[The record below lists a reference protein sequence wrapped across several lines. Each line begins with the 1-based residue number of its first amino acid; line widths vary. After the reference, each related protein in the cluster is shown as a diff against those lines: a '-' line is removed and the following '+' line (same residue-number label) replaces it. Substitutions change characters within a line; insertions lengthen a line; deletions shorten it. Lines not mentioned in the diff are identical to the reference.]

1 MSSMGLGRR
10 LLAMT
15 GRMSIYR
22 GSVVTD
28 PGSIRAIEDDHLDH
42 WRLGRIKLLTGDD
55 KSTWFW
61 LLPARARD
69 VLPAGRA
76 GDHDRASPR
85 ALAAAAAT
93 QLMLRCFGNMLRTST
108 RAIAL
113 GPQKIGGL
121 TWWCLIDQRLSI
133 WTPLIGPT
141 VALLFVLGKNPPPFS
156 TPTCSEWGPRGCSRR
171 RCCSRR
177 GRGSA
182 GSTRP

>member
-42 WRLGRIKLLTGDD
+42 WRLGRIKLLTSED

-69 VLPAGRA
+69 ALPAGRA
-76 GDHDRASPR
+76 GDYDRASPR
-85 ALAAAAAT
+85 ALAAAGGDAADAALFR
-93 QLMLRCFGNMLRTST
+93 QNAAHQHARD
-108 RAIAL
+108 RARAAEDRRL
-113 GPQKIGGL
+113 HLVVPDRPTPVDMDAAHRPDRGAAVRARQKSPAFL
-121 TWWCLIDQRLSI
+121 YTY
-133 WTPLIGPT
+133 
-141 VALLFVLGKNPPPFS
+141 VL
-156 TPTCSEWGPRGCSRR
+156 
-171 RCCSRR
+171 
-177 GRGSA
+177 
-182 GSTRP
+182 